1 MTRCLNCGA
10 ERTSDECEACGLG
23 SAAAEL
29 VLRKKFANRTAIF
42 LVGAVA
48 FVVGSGRYPPLEL
61 DSILIFMGVLFFL
74 TLVVALWLERRAIR
88 HLEVELLKRIYYGLV
103 PLPWLLV
110 ALLLA
115 NGALDRTPAESHP
128 ATVVSKFSMPGFL
141 PSRRLVVTS
150 WREGRRYERVPVSRW
165 DFDRFQHGDRVL
177 VRVQGGLVGIP
188 WVDSVDRR

>member
-1 MTRCLNCGA
+1 
-10 ERTSDECEACGLG
+10 
-23 SAAAEL
+23 
-29 VLRKKFANRTAIF
+29 
-42 LVGAVA
+42 VGAVA

-110 ALLLA
+110 GLLLA

-128 ATVVSKFSMPGFL
+128 TTVVSKFSMPGFL

-150 WREGRRYERVPVSRW
+150 WREDRRYERVPVSRW